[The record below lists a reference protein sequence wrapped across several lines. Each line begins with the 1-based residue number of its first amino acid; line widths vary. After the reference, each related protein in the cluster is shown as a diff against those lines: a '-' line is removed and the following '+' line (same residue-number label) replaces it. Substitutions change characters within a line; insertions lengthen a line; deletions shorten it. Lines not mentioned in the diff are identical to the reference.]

1 MTYQVSQ
8 GRAIG
13 IPDLSGVYTT
23 LGIPGITG
31 LPSVTTEAQPGEI
44 VAAWD
49 KTLGYAEF
57 ILLKVP
63 TSTTVTPGLCYR
75 YKGSDYSIVVVP
87 TAVSSA
93 ALSGSPIALAVNTV
107 ASNATLAQ
115 YTWFQI
121 VGKGTALKSGSI
133 SMQPDVALFVS
144 NVTAGRVRSTASI
157 FRSIIG
163 MRSANSATVSTV
175 VSTVLIVMDRPS
187 IGPGA

>member
-1 MTYQVSQ
+1 MTYAVSQ

-13 IPDLSGVYTT
+13 IPDLNAVYTT
-23 LGIPGITG
+23 LGTPGIG
-31 LPSVTTEAQPGEI
+31 NLPSVTVEAEPGEI
-44 VAAWD
+44 VTAWD
-49 KTLGYAEF
+49 KTLGYGEF
-57 ILLKVP
+57 ILLKIP
-63 TSTTVTPGLCYR
+63 ASTTVTPGLCYR
-75 YKGSDYSIVVVP
+75 YKGADYSIVVVP

-107 ASNATLAQ
+107 ASSTSVQ

-121 VGKGTALKSGSI
+121 VGKNTALKSGSI